1 MPKKKTSV
9 DKPRSESAQASPE
22 NDETV
27 VEFVFGLGEDAK
39 SPPNAPDCAPAQ
51 ESTRK
56 KTKKRSVFFK
66 FMNNPG

>member
-9 DKPRSESAQASPE
+9 AKSRPESAPPSPE

-27 VEFVFGLGEDAK
+27 VEFVFGIGEDTK
-39 SPPNAPDCAPAQ
+39 SPPIAPDGSPAP
-51 ESTRK
+51 ESTNK